1 MDWTIG
7 EASADD
13 ADRLALIGSATFLE
27 TFAGI
32 LDGSAIIAHCQREHG
47 EAAYR
52 RFLGAGYQA
61 WLATV
66 APGNA
71 PIGFALLGPA
81 DLPGA
86 AEDGSDLELKRIYV
100 LSRFHGGGPGK
111 ALMQRA
117 VEQAAERRAQRVLL
131 GVYRHN
137 ERAIRFYQKN
147 GFAQIAERRFRVG
160 DRDYEDIVLAK
171 PLGSD

>member
-1 MDWTIG
+1 MNWTIG
-7 EASADD
+7 EAFAED

-32 LDGSAIIAHCQREHG
+32 LDGSAVVAHCRQEHSA
-47 EAAYR
+47 AAYR
-52 RFLGAGYQA
+52 RFLECGYQA

-66 APGNA
+66 APGEG
-71 PIGFALLGPA
+71 PIGLALLGPA
-81 DLPGA
+81 DIPGA

-117 VEQAAERRAQRVLL
+117 VERAAERGARRVLL

-160 DRDYEDIVLAK
+160 DRDYEDIVLAR
-171 PLGSD
+171 PLGPV

>member
-1 MDWTIG
+1 MDWTIE
-7 EASADD
+7 EASAED
-13 ADRLALIGSATFLE
+13 ADRLALIGAATFLE

-32 LDGSAIIAHCQREHG
+32 LDGSAIVAHCQREHS
-47 EAAYR
+47 AAGYR
-52 RFLGAGYQA
+52 RFLDGGYQA

-66 APGNA
+66 TPDKA

-81 DLPGA
+81 EIPGA
-86 AEDGSDLELKRIYV
+86 AEDASDLELKRIYV

-117 VEQAAERRAQRVLL
+117 VERAAERGARRVLL

-147 GFAQIAERRFRVG
+147 GFAQIAKRCFRVG
-160 DRDYEDIVLAK
+160 DREYEDIVLAK
-171 PLGSD
+171 PVGAD

>member
-1 MDWTIG
+1 MDWTIE

-13 ADRLALIGSATFLE
+13 ADRLALIGAATFLE

-32 LDGSAIIAHCQREHG
+32 LDGSAIIAHCQREHSA
-47 EAAYR
+47 AAYR
-52 RFLGAGYQA
+52 RFRECGYQA
-61 WLATV
+61 WLAAVT
-66 APGNA
+66 PGNA

-81 DLPGA
+81 DIPGA

-111 ALMQRA
+111 ALMQHA
-117 VEQAAERRAQRVLL
+117 IEQARARRARRVLL

-137 ERAIRFYQKN
+137 ERAIQFYQKN

-171 PLGSD
+171 PLGAD